1 MIKFLNYCVF
11 LFLPVYLVQITLFS
25 GASLNLLD
33 LLLLTTICL
42 NLFLIGLFVY
52 AFIAANSA
60 FVLNNCLNE
69 KERQRTVSI
78 MFSGYNLGA
87 AISAVI
93 ISFLASRGYPLI
105 FLLSALMIFC
115 TAVILFF
122 TQSKKESKV
131 LLAKSHAL
139 KKEPIGIVSKS
150 KCRKLILVGTLFIV
164 FIVGLVVSQWGTTYT
179 LYINNTFPSLGIH
192 AVSILFIMNTV
203 LIVVF
208 QSLQLFQL
216 NQQQHMFCL
225 LFVQLLLSYQ
235 LRLRAV

>member
-1 MIKFLNYCVF
+1 MIKKTL
-11 LFLPVYLVQITLFS
+11 YL
-25 GASLNLLD
+25 SL
-33 LLLLTTICL
+33 
-42 NLFLIGLFVY
+42 
-52 AFIAANSA
+52 
-60 FVLNNCLNE
+60 
-69 KERQRTVSI
+69 
-78 MFSGYNLGA
+78 
-87 AISAVI
+87 
-93 ISFLASRGYPLI
+93 
-105 FLLSALMIFC
+105 
-115 TAVILFF
+115 ILFF

-208 QSLQLFQL
+208 QSPVL
-216 NQQQHMFCL
+216 NYFYKSVLVSFCL
-225 LFVQLLLSYQ
+225 FKFIS
-235 LRLRAV
+235 R